1 MPAIRTSQKIRVPG
15 KQQKRLS
22 VQRGEFPYFLV
33 WASRYIREWAT
44 RATYYCGLMDQC
56 QSTELQ

>member
-1 MPAIRTSQKIRVPG
+1 MPAIRTSQKMRVPG

-22 VQRGEFPYFLV
+22 VQRGEFPFFLV
-33 WASRYIREWAT
+33 WASRYFRGWAT
-44 RATYYCGLMDQC
+44 SKGYCCGLVNQC